1 MIKDVALTI
10 AGIDTGNGAGAET
23 DIKVFEMLGIH
34 GVMAVTAIT
43 AQNTKGISDI
53 DVVNADFLKKQIE
66 VLKEDFN
73 IKSVKIGMIYNK
85 EQFKV
90 VNEELYGHKIVTDT
104 VIYAKDG
111 TQLINDID
119 DYKRLILKIST
130 IITPNAVEASML
142 SGIKIE
148 TIKDSE
154 EAAKKLYENYGVPY
168 VIIKGGHMKGD
179 YSIDVLF
186 DGREFYE
193 IGYPRLSK
201 KNTHGT
207 GSVFS
212 SAISGKIAK
221 GYSIVDAFREARE
234 ILQNAINY
242 GLEVGHGI
250 GPIDP
255 LVYSEKKMQKYQVI
269 EDMIKIGNFIENQE
283 KFWKLIPEVQS
294 NIAHSISPQ
303 YVESLDDIATFRGRI
318 IKRWDKKIMVGY
330 PPVFGNPTHTAR
342 LLLAI
347 ILNYKVGNSLIN
359 IRYDERI
366 LKILKSLGY
375 EIIEINRELEP
386 QYGEG
391 KTMQWII
398 EYIKET
404 YGIKTKLPSVIFDK
418 GMKGK
423 EAMIR
428 FWTSSV
434 EEMIESLNAICRS
447 L

>member
-1 MIKDVALTI
+1 MIKEVALTI
-10 AGIDTGNGAGAET
+10 AGIDSGNGAGAET
-23 DIKVFEMLGIH
+23 DVKVFEMLGVH

-43 AQNTKGISDI
+43 AQNTKGIFSI

-73 IKSVKIGMIYNK
+73 IKSIKIGMIYNK

-90 VNEELYGHKIVTDT
+90 TNEEIQGYKIVTDP

-119 DYKRLILKIST
+119 DYKKFILKIST

-142 SGIKIE
+142 SGVKIE
-148 TIKDSE
+148 NLKDAE
-154 EAAKKLYENYGVPY
+154 EAARKLYENYGVPY
-168 VIIKGGHMKGD
+168 VIIKGGHMKGE
-179 YSIDVLF
+179 YSFDVLF
-186 DGREFYE
+186 DGKEFYE
-193 IGYPRLSK
+193 IGYPRLNK

-207 GSVFS
+207 GSVFAS
-212 SAISGKIAK
+212 VIAGRIAK
-221 GYSIVDAFREARE
+221 GDNVLNAFRRARE
-234 ILQNAINY
+234 ILQNSINY
-242 GLEVGHGI
+242 GLEIGHGI

-255 LVYSEKKMQKYQVI
+255 LVYNEKKMEKYQVI
-269 EDMIKIGNFIENQE
+269 EDMIRIGDFIENEQ

-303 YVESLDDIATFRGRI
+303 YVEGLEDIATFRGRI
-318 IKRWDKKIMVGY
+318 IKRWDKKVIVGY

-347 ILNYKVGNSLIN
+347 ILNYRIGNTLIN
-359 IRYDERI
+359 IRYDEKI
-366 LKILKSLGY
+366 LEILKSIGY

-386 QYGEG
+386 QHGEG

-398 EYIKET
+398 EYIKDT
-404 YGIKTKLPSVIFDK
+404 YGINSRLPNVIFDK

-428 FWTSSV
+428 FWTSSAG
-434 EEMIESLNAICRS
+434 EMIESLKVVCRS

>member
-1 MIKDVALTI
+1 
-10 AGIDTGNGAGAET
+10 
-23 DIKVFEMLGIH
+23 
-34 GVMAVTAIT
+34 
-43 AQNTKGISDI
+43 
-53 DVVNADFLKKQIE
+53 
-66 VLKEDFN
+66 
-73 IKSVKIGMIYNK
+73 
-85 EQFKV
+85 
-90 VNEELYGHKIVTDT
+90 
-104 VIYAKDG
+104 
-111 TQLINDID
+111 
-119 DYKRLILKIST
+119 
-130 IITPNAVEASML
+130 
-142 SGIKIE
+142 
-148 TIKDSE
+148 
-154 EAAKKLYENYGVPY
+154 
-168 VIIKGGHMKGD
+168 
-179 YSIDVLF
+179 
-186 DGREFYE
+186 
-193 IGYPRLSK
+193 
-201 KNTHGT
+201 
-207 GSVFS
+207 
-212 SAISGKIAK
+212 
-221 GYSIVDAFREARE
+221 
-234 ILQNAINY
+234 
-242 GLEVGHGI
+242 
-250 GPIDP
+250 
-255 LVYSEKKMQKYQVI
+255 
-269 EDMIKIGNFIENQE
+269 
-283 KFWKLIPEVQS
+283 
-294 NIAHSISPQ
+294 
-303 YVESLDDIATFRGRI
+303 
-318 IKRWDKKIMVGY
+318 MVGY